1 LGASFNEKYCPYDLG
16 AFLMKNIAQMIW
28 AHFLMKNISQ
38 MIWAQFFQKMP
49 PKIHL
54 NDFGY
59 FISENSQIF
68 IGNFFG

>member
-1 LGASFNEKYCPYDLG
+1 LGAFFNEKYFPNDLG
-16 AFLMKNIAQMIW
+16 AIF
-28 AHFLMKNISQ
+28 S
-38 MIWAQFFQKMP
+38 KMP